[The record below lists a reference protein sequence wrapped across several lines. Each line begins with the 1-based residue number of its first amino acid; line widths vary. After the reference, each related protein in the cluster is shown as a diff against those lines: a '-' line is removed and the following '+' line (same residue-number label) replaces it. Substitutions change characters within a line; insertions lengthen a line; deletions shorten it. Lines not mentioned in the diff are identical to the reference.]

1 MWQCAITFFMNTGE
15 VPNFDQ
21 TWQYF
26 NLQCYPLPQVDSLET
41 NILVSIG
48 ILKVENLED
57 ARHL

>member
-1 MWQCAITFFMNTGE
+1 MNTGE

-57 ARHL
+57 ARYL